1 MFRASHALCFY
12 SSFQVP
18 WKITFMKWV
27 TRNRG
32 VAVPAHYLL
41 SPFCFKYR
49 TFCYSTLLLI
59 TKKRNMSLLSFRG
72 FIVLVCVGILASQP
86 FKVSGLRSKDLA
98 LRWDE
103 GLLPFV
109 RSFRILK
116 AVAVEDLQSKV
127 ELVPAPSMTFD
138 PNQSNKRTVRKGP
151 DPIHNRSWPASA
163 MSFLMLRNDKRIH
176 NAKTKPIVLCILNH
190 F

>member
-1 MFRASHALCFY
+1 
-12 SSFQVP
+12 
-18 WKITFMKWV
+18 
-27 TRNRG
+27 
-32 VAVPAHYLL
+32 
-41 SPFCFKYR
+41 
-49 TFCYSTLLLI
+49 
-59 TKKRNMSLLSFRG
+59 MSLLSFRG

-86 FKVSGLRSKDLA
+86 FK
-98 LRWDE
+98 

-151 DPIHNRSWPASA
+151 DPIHNRS
-163 MSFLMLRNDKRIH
+163 
-176 NAKTKPIVLCILNH
+176 
-190 F
+190 